1 LDNIA
6 AYVGAGV
13 KADQTR
19 DRVVPIANQI
29 RPYWQSAQTRE
40 YEHDNIRYV
49 RYTRIHLVHGSGELP
64 AVGFGTLIPDP
75 LATKQATK
83 AALEVG
89 FRLLDCAERY
99 RNEEAVGDAIQ
110 EALKVG
116 TLQREDLFVT
126 TKLWNTNHR
135 PERVKPA
142 FDASRR
148 RLRLDYVD
156 CYLIHT
162 PFAFRPGDEQDP
174 RNEQGRVIYDPGVTL
189 VETWRALERL
199 VDDGHCKSI
208 GLSDIT
214 LEKLREIVA
223 AARIMPAVVQVESH
237 PYLPEW
243 DLLEFCREQG
253 IVLQAFAALGHA
265 MEPSVV
271 ADPVIAAI
279 AQRVHKT
286 PAQVVLAWA
295 VQRGTAFL
303 TTSTKPQRIQENFD
317 ISALPEDAMREI
329 RERITTNV
337 RFNAV
342 VETGVPGFIA
352 RPPVN

>member
-1 LDNIA
+1 MTTSDTL
-6 AYVGAGV
+6 
-13 KADQTR
+13 
-19 DRVVPIANQI
+19 
-29 RPYWQSAQTRE
+29 
-40 YEHDNIRYV
+40 RYA
-49 RYTRIHLVHGSGELP
+49 RIDLAHGSGAIP

-75 LATKQATK
+75 LATRQATK
-83 AALEVG
+83 TALEVG
-89 FRLLDCAERY
+89 FRHLDCAERY

-110 EALKVG
+110 DAFKAGMLR
-116 TLQREDLFVT
+116 REELFVT

-148 RLRLDYVD
+148 RLKLDYID

-162 PFAFRPGDEQDP
+162 PFAFQPGEEPDP
-174 RNEQGRVIYDPGVTL
+174 RDAQGRAIYDLGVTL

-199 VDDGHCKSI
+199 VDDGHCRSI

-223 AARIMPAVVQVESH
+223 AARIKPAVVQVEAH

-243 DLLEFCREQG
+243 ELLAFCREHG
-253 IVLQAFAALGHA
+253 IVLLAFAALGHA
-265 MEPSVV
+265 MEPRVLD
-271 ADPVIAAI
+271 DPVIRAI

-303 TTSTKPQRIQENFD
+303 TTSTKPSRILENFD
-317 ISALPEDAMREI
+317 ISALPEDAMEEI
-329 RERITTNV
+329 GHRITTTV
-337 RFNAV
+337 RFNTV
-342 VETGVPGFIA
+342 VKTGVPGFIPST
-352 RPPVN
+352 R